1 MKLIDKLESN
11 SDLKK
16 PFIFRNERSIC
27 LQDIILQNTS
37 HLKDIKKGD
46 VVAIIGDFDPVSIS
60 NLIKLIDLG
69 AIIVPLTLD
78 TKPLHKYFFD
88 SSYCDYILEK
98 NNLRKIDKGLK
109 KHVLID
115 QLKDSGNPG
124 LILFSTGTT
133 GRPKAILHDFSNFLE
148 RYKSKRPPLKTLN
161 FLLFDHIGGIN
172 TLFHTIMNNGEVFV
186 PNERSPIGIA
196 NEISKN
202 SIELLPTSP
211 SFLRMMLIEK
221 VFDTN
226 LLDSLKLITYGTEK
240 MDENT
245 LSMIASKVDCDL
257 RQTYGMSE
265 LGIFKVLTKSKYEL
279 WIKIIGSEIDTKID
293 EGVLKIKSDIRML
306 GYLNAESPFDKNGWY
321 DTGINIEAGITHT
334 FNPPTDNMSIRGIE
348 TSEML
353 DPTDPTEFVS
363 GLIFETN
370 GTVVM
375 TMTPVTQNITCGVS
389 DDLTELMIWTS
400 SNVYVVGYDFIPAYY
415 EVNCSTNGEDYIL
428 EVYLQD
434 SSGMSVAFNSWNWT
448 ETDGYE
454 SHHSCTTLCPK
465 EDVCVSS
472 VSHHQRPGMI

>member
-98 NNLRKIDKGLK
+98 NNLRKIDKGVK

-321 DTGINIEAGITHT
+321 DTGDI
-334 FNPPTDNMSIRGIE
+334 
-348 TSEML
+348 
-353 DPTDPTEFVS
+353 V
-363 GLIFETN
+363 
-370 GTVVM
+370 
-375 TMTPVTQNITCGVS
+375 
-389 DDLTELMIWTS
+389 
-400 SNVYVVGYDFIPAYY
+400 
-415 EVNCSTNGEDYIL
+415 
-428 EVYLQD
+428 
-434 SSGMSVAFNSWNWT
+434 
-448 ETDGYE
+448 ETDGDWIKIVGRQKQLISTGGLKILPSEVEHAIMSIETIKDCKVYGKDNPILGQHIE
-454 SHHSCTTLCPK
+454 AIVELQNNSKLKKQDIKSKLKKLLPSYAVPHRLKIGAIEYNHRYKKS
-465 EDVCVSS
+465 
-472 VSHHQRPGMI
+472 

>member
-321 DTGINIEAGITHT
+321 DTGDI
-334 FNPPTDNMSIRGIE
+334 
-348 TSEML
+348 
-353 DPTDPTEFVS
+353 V
-363 GLIFETN
+363 
-370 GTVVM
+370 
-375 TMTPVTQNITCGVS
+375 
-389 DDLTELMIWTS
+389 
-400 SNVYVVGYDFIPAYY
+400 
-415 EVNCSTNGEDYIL
+415 
-428 EVYLQD
+428 
-434 SSGMSVAFNSWNWT
+434 
-448 ETDGYE
+448 ETDGDWIKIVGRQKQLISTGGLKILPSEVEHAIMSIETIKDCKVYGKDNPILGQHIE
-454 SHHSCTTLCPK
+454 AIVELQNNSKLKKQDIKSKLKKLLPSYAVPHRLKIGAIEYNHRYKKS
-465 EDVCVSS
+465 
-472 VSHHQRPGMI
+472 